1 MGRRHLRRPLDSR
14 LTCGNRRGN
23 HGRSTDRK
31 LLNLNT
37 LRESGHSRG
46 LHSTDPFIFGA
57 RFLYSHCGQ
66 ASKRGLRDLGQ
77 GSVIAF
83 GSGRVIDNVPRWMLD
98 TVLVVRDFKDYIAAD
113 ARMALNDWVPATFL
127 DVTGGPLTD
136 NGREVPPSGTCAAPP
151 ARLRIYRGATPD
163 DPIQGM
169 FSFVPAIPAG
179 RNSGFPRPLVDLPGD
194 YFNARNFRAPM
205 GQSRSRRPDELRNLW
220 KRLVKQVRDAGL
232 VLGTRA
238 DLPARREA
246 RSAKEGDNAD
256 DRIRVVVSGVAGGRG
271 DRGGARPW
279 SASADGGGSGRR
291 TIRC

>member
-1 MGRRHLRRPLDSR
+1 MQLSGEWVAGDDSR
-14 LTCGNRRGN
+14 QVGDLRAWGEWEPESDLIRRL
-23 HGRSTDRK
+23 DRPRDD
-31 LLNLNT
+31 LQSPRYLWRPYYVPRNNY
-37 LRESGHSRG
+37 RG

-66 ASKRGLRDLGQ
+66 ASKRGLRCLGQ

-98 TVLVVRDFKDYIAAD
+98 TVLVVSDFKDYIAAD
-113 ARMALNDWVPATFL
+113 ARMALKDWVPATFL
-127 DVTGGPLTD
+127 DVTGGPLID
-136 NGREVPPSGTCAAPP
+136 NGREAPTSGTCAAPP

-205 GQSRSRRPDELRNLW
+205 GQSRSRRPDELRTVW
-220 KRLVKQVRDAGL
+220 KRLVEQVCDAGL

-238 DLPARREA
+238 DLPARRGA
-246 RSAKEGDNAD
+246 RSAK
-256 DRIRVVVSGVAGGRG
+256 GRG
-271 DRGGARPW
+271 
-279 SASADGGGSGRR
+279 
-291 TIRC
+291 